1 MEQHITILE
10 DMADPAASLEK
21 MDVLSQEL
29 DEFEEQSKVCT
40 SVLLAHLWGAY
51 AIPIVWRKSCS
62 WIVPPRYW
70 WRPYITH
77 KIMAQNK
84 NFHIFDFFSE
94 NTSR

>member
-40 SVLLAHLWGAY
+40 SFLKFLCFLTFGNYLFRVVCMFKKFSKLAIFYTNKIIKCVCVL
-51 AIPIVWRKSCS
+51 
-62 WIVPPRYW
+62 
-70 WRPYITH
+70 
-77 KIMAQNK
+77 
-84 NFHIFDFFSE
+84 
-94 NTSR
+94 